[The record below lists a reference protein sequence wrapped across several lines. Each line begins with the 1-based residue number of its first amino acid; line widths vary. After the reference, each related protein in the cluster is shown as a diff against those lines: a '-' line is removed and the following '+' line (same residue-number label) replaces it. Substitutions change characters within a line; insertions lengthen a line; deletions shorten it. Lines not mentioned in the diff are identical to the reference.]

1 MNFFNIFIHY
11 IIILKIIYLIFLLR
25 AIFYKYQFKKNI
37 NRIDYYEKYKNSDII
52 ESYLETVLMLSIA
65 ILILILFHPRRIEIN
80 KPIDLHAKQILFL
93 FSIVLIIQQIK
104 KSISIPDF

>member
-11 IIILKIIYLIFLLR
+11 IIILKIIYLIVLCR
-25 AIFYKYQFKKNI
+25 VIFYKYQFKKNI

-52 ESYLETVLMLSIA
+52 ESYLESVLMISIA
-65 ILILILFHPRRIEIN
+65 LLIMILFRPRIIDKD
-80 KPIDLHAKQILFL
+80 KPIDFHSKQILFL

-104 KSISIPDF
+104 KSIIIPDL